1 MKQKKNK
8 KQRWLR
14 FRHRLLGYIGRPI
27 LRVII
32 RLRYGLRVRS
42 FRDGNRRNYLVL
54 MNHQTAFDQFFAA
67 LAFKRYSYFVASED
81 LFSMGWLSRALSY
94 LVAPIPIRKSMTDV
108 RAVMTCKRV
117 AREGGTIVIAPEGN
131 RTYDGTLCY
140 MKPSIAGLVRALR
153 LPVALFRLEGGY
165 GVHPR
170 WSDVVRRGGM
180 TAGVV
185 RVIETEEY
193 DALTDDELFALIT
206 EGLTSDEYAT
216 GRLFHHKKRA
226 EYLERALYYCPQC
239 GITHLVSHGA
249 TVTCPTCGMTVEY
262 QPDLTLRGVGCDFP
276 YRTVAEW
283 YAAQSAYIGALD
295 LAPYADTPL
304 ASDVVSLCEVIPYDR
319 KNLLSPEVMLSV
331 YADRYEIVGSDL
343 ALTVPFRELQ
353 ATCVLGRNK
362 LNLYRGE
369 GILQIKGSRRFNA
382 VKYMN
387 VFYRAKYQKEGV
399 TDAKLLGI

>member
-1 MKQKKNK
+1 MEKKTTK
-8 KQRWLR
+8 KKPWLR
-14 FRHRLLGYIGRPI
+14 FRHRLLGYVGRPI

-32 RLRYGLRVRS
+32 RFRYGLKVRR

-67 LAFKRYSYFVASED
+67 LAFHKYSYFVASED

-140 MKPSIAGLVRALR
+140 VKPSITGLVRALH
-153 LPVALFRLEGGY
+153 LPVALFRIEGGY
-165 GVHPR
+165 GMHPR
-170 WSDVVRRGGM
+170 WSDVIRRGKM

-185 RVIETEEY
+185 RVIEAEEY
-193 DALTDDELFALIT
+193 EALSDDELFAIIT
-206 EGLTSDEYAT
+206 GELASDEYAT
-216 GRLFHHKKRA
+216 GRTFRHKKAA

-239 GITHLVSHGA
+239 GITNLVSHGK
-249 TVTCPTCGMTVEY
+249 TITCPRCGLTATYE
-262 QPDLTLRGVGCDFP
+262 PDLTLRGVGGDFP

-304 ASDVVSLCEVIPYDR
+304 TSDVVTLSEVIPYDR
-319 KNLLSPEVMLSV
+319 KRPLSPEVLLSV
-331 YADRYEIVGSDL
+331 YADRYELVGRGLS
-343 ALTVPFRELQ
+343 LTVPFSELQ

-369 GILQIKGSRRFNA
+369 SILQIKGSSRFNA

-387 VFYRAKYQKEGV
+387 VFYRAKYQKEGI

>member
-1 MKQKKNK
+1 MEKKKNK
-8 KQRWLR
+8 KKPWLR
-14 FRHRLLGYIGRPI
+14 FRHRLLGWIGRPLI
-27 LRVII
+27 RPYI
-32 RLRYGLRVRS
+32 RLRYGLRVRR
-42 FRDGNRRNYLVL
+42 FRDANRRNYLVL

-67 LAFKRYSYFVASED
+67 LAFQKYSYFVASED

-140 MKPSIAGLVRALR
+140 MKPSIIGLVRALH

-170 WSDVVRRGGM
+170 WSDVIRRGGM

-185 RVIETEEY
+185 RVIEPEE
-193 DALTDDELFALIT
+193 AAAMTDDELFALIT
-206 EGLTSDEYAT
+206 RELSSDEYAT

-226 EYLERALYYCPQC
+226 EYLERALYYCPHC
-239 GITHLVSHGA
+239 GITTLVSHGA
-249 TVTCPTCGMTVEY
+249 TVTCSSCGTTVEY
-262 QPDLTLRGVGCDFP
+262 RPDLTLRGVGCDFP

-283 YAAQSAYIGALD
+283 YAAQSAMIGALD
-295 LAPYADTPL
+295 LTPYTDTPL
-304 ASDVVSLCEVIPYDR
+304 TSDVVELREVIPYANKR
-319 KNLLSPEVMLSV
+319 ILCPEVLLSV
-331 YADRYEIVGSDL
+331 YADRYEMVGHDF
-343 ALTVPFRELQ
+343 ALTVPFSELQ

-369 GILQIKGSRRFNA
+369 GILQIKGSPRFNA

-387 VFYRAKYQKEGV
+387 VFYRAKYQKEGI